1 MELAQWHD
9 FTLPQRFFFLTS
21 LFCSSGLLEDVCTG
35 SFCLCEAESP
45 PAWLPGPILGEA
57 GPPPTHP
64 AGVERGMWSSLL
76 AGSAGCHSSAEPSL
90 RRGLTCIQ
98 EESKPSLLRL
108 QAEKLTAMLSRIN
121 INLTGCQELEQGGV
135 PVEEP
140 SELNRQW
147 NKDVCFLG
155 MAAVLPRTL
164 GELQLYRILQRANL
178 LYYYEAFIQQGGDDV
193 QQLCEAGEEEFL
205 EIMALVG
212 MASKPLHVR
221 RLQKALRDW
230 VTNPAIFNQP
240 LTSLPVCSIPVYK
253 LPESSPTLLSA
264 QDRTNTASVKI
275 PKAIAAACSDPGK
288 LDVARDKVSTGSP
301 LQGSSEARFWSGHSN
316 DSEHSLSPSDL
327 GSPSSPRDA
336 MEALDAA
343 AVQSVLECVD
353 RMAPGLPKTDLAEVK
368 EQLKNNKK
376 LAKMIGHIFEMS
388 DDDPRRE
395 EEIRKYSAIYGRFD
409 SKRRDGKH
417 LTLHELTV
425 NEAAAQLC
433 MRDMALLTRR
443 DELFGLARQISREV
457 TYKYTYRTSKSRC
470 GDRDEPS
477 PKRIKTEEN
486 FFDIQEALQAIHMR
500 QEMLREQLAC
510 AKSKGEETV
519 GRNLQMQLERL
530 LARQMEILQD
540 AAVQER
546 LQALDWRIPPAALKY
561 LNDAQNTNGAAA
573 ADSSRDSQEN
583 GVSQRAPSNTE
594 KKIIKSEPEDST

>member
-1 MELAQWHD
+1 
-9 FTLPQRFFFLTS
+9 
-21 LFCSSGLLEDVCTG
+21 
-35 SFCLCEAESP
+35 
-45 PAWLPGPILGEA
+45 
-57 GPPPTHP
+57 
-64 AGVERGMWSSLL
+64 
-76 AGSAGCHSSAEPSL
+76 
-90 RRGLTCIQ
+90 
-98 EESKPSLLRL
+98 
-108 QAEKLTAMLSRIN
+108 
-121 INLTGCQELEQGGV
+121 
-135 PVEEP
+135 
-140 SELNRQW
+140 
-147 NKDVCFLG
+147 

-230 VTNPAIFNQP
+230 VTNPAVFNQP

-253 LPESSPTLLSA
+253 LPEGSPSLLPA
-264 QDRTNTASVKI
+264 QDRPSSAKI
-275 PKAIAAACSDPGK
+275 PRPCSA
-288 LDVARDKVSTGSP
+288 LS
-301 LQGSSEARFWSGHSN
+301 QGNWSN

-327 GSPSSPRDA
+327 GSPSSPREGL
-336 MEALDAA
+336 EALDAA
-343 AVQSVLECVD
+343 AVQSVLECVE
-353 RMAPGLPKTDLAEVK
+353 RMAPGLPKNDIGEVK
-368 EQLKNNKK
+368 EQLKTNKK
-376 LAKMIGHIFEMS
+376 LAKMIGHIFDMS
-388 DDDPRRE
+388 EEDPRRE
-395 EEIRKYSAIYGRFD
+395 EEIRKYSAIYGR
-409 SKRRDGKH
+409 
-417 LTLHELTV
+417 LTPRGGTLTV

-486 FFDIQEALQAIHMR
+486 FFDLQEALQAIHMR

-561 LNDAQNTNGAAA
+561 LTDPPAALKYLSDPHHSSSNG
-573 ADSSRDSQEN
+573 RQ
-583 GVSQRAPSNTE
+583 QTPSE
-594 KKIIKSEPEDST
+594 STKMNVP

>member
-1 MELAQWHD
+1 
-9 FTLPQRFFFLTS
+9 
-21 LFCSSGLLEDVCTG
+21 
-35 SFCLCEAESP
+35 
-45 PAWLPGPILGEA
+45 
-57 GPPPTHP
+57 
-64 AGVERGMWSSLL
+64 
-76 AGSAGCHSSAEPSL
+76 
-90 RRGLTCIQ
+90 
-98 EESKPSLLRL
+98 
-108 QAEKLTAMLSRIN
+108 
-121 INLTGCQELEQGGV
+121 
-135 PVEEP
+135 
-140 SELNRQW
+140 
-147 NKDVCFLG
+147 

-230 VTNPAIFNQP
+230 VTNPALFNQP

-253 LPESSPTLLSA
+253 LPEGSPTLLGA
-264 QDRTNTASVKI
+264 QDRAASVKM
-275 PKAIAAACSDPGK
+275 PKAVAACSEPGK
-288 LDVARDKVSTGSP
+288 LDVARDKVSAGSP
-301 LQGSSEARFWSGHSN
+301 LQGGSEARFWSGHSN
-316 DSEHSLSPSDL
+316 DSEQSLSPSDL
-327 GSPSSPRDA
+327 GSPSSPRDGL
-336 MEALDAA
+336 EALDAA

-353 RMAPGLPKTDLAEVK
+353 RMAPGLPKSDPAEVK
-368 EQLKNNKK
+368 EQLKTNKK
-376 LAKMIGHIFEMS
+376 LAKMIGHIFDMS

-433 MRDMALLTRR
+433 MRDVALLTRR

-561 LNDAQNTNGAAA
+561 LSDTQSTNGAAA
-573 ADSSRDSQEN
+573 DNDRPIN
-583 GVSQRAPSNTE
+583 LRVVSQTMQEGELPLGKQLANELKRHHNHNNTDE
-594 KKIIKSEPEDST
+594 TKTPATGGRLCTEMGNI

>member
-1 MELAQWHD
+1 
-9 FTLPQRFFFLTS
+9 
-21 LFCSSGLLEDVCTG
+21 
-35 SFCLCEAESP
+35 
-45 PAWLPGPILGEA
+45 
-57 GPPPTHP
+57 
-64 AGVERGMWSSLL
+64 
-76 AGSAGCHSSAEPSL
+76 
-90 RRGLTCIQ
+90 
-98 EESKPSLLRL
+98 
-108 QAEKLTAMLSRIN
+108 
-121 INLTGCQELEQGGV
+121 
-135 PVEEP
+135 
-140 SELNRQW
+140 
-147 NKDVCFLG
+147 

-253 LPESSPTLLSA
+253 LPEGSPTLLGS
-264 QDRTNTASVKI
+264 QDRANTSSVKMAKSV
-275 PKAIAAACSDPGK
+275 PTCSDTGK
-288 LDVARDKVSTGSP
+288 QDVTRDKVSVGSP
-301 LQGSSEARFWSGHSN
+301 LPGNAESRFWSGHSN

-327 GSPSSPRDA
+327 GSPSSPRDV
-336 MEALDAA
+336 MEALDVA

-353 RMAPGLPKTDLAEVK
+353 RMAPGLAKVDLADVK
-368 EQLKNNKK
+368 EQLKSNKK
-376 LAKMIGHIFEMS
+376 LAKMIGHIFELS

-443 DELFGLARQISREV
+443 DELFGLARQVSREV

-470 GDRDEPS
+470 GDRDESS

-486 FFDIQEALQAIHMR
+486 FFDIQEALQAIHLR

-510 AKSKGEETV
+510 AKSKGDESI

-546 LQALDWRIPPAALKY
+546 LQALDWRIPAAALKY
-561 LNDAQNTNGAAA
+561 LTNAQNTNGAAN
-573 ADSSRDSQEN
+573 DSSKENQDERPINLRVVSQTMQEGDLPLGKQLANELKRHHNHNSSTDETKTPATEN
-583 GVSQRAPSNTE
+583 GMSQRAAANAE